1 MASKWSYLARESK
14 RILFNLFCNRQS
26 SRLWLMTED
35 EHEHYRQMCLD
46 YEKLQAERDMW
57 YNVAQVSNTKL
68 YQMIEWGNANW
79 RKCNEK

>member
-1 MASKWSYLARESK
+1 
-14 RILFNLFCNRQS
+14 
-26 SRLWLMTED
+26 MTED